1 MTNGRREGCKL
12 LVRRKSYKGGIAMGT
27 APQKIGKRAWEREAI
42 LLFIHLYNSLGGGTG
57 YRLLF
62 QQEKPDAV
70 LEEKGPLRRK
80 LGVEITHLFYSQ
92 EEAMRVFGLRTAPA
106 KLEGEESF
114 DHLLKEL
121 NLLINKKV
129 GKRSSYSMNYPVALL
144 IRNASPGFGMSDFLA
159 RRSELVLPE
168 DSFTHIWF
176 VSRDGGTDWKLAQ
189 LM

>member
-1 MTNGRREGCKL
+1 MEASLHK
-12 LVRRKSYKGGIAMGT
+12 ME
-27 APQKIGKRAWEREAI
+27 KRAWEREAI
-42 LLFIHLYNSLGGGTG
+42 RLFISLYNRSGAFPG

-92 EEAMRVFGLRTAPA
+92 EEAMRVFGHRVSPA
-106 KLEGEESF
+106 KVEDEESF
-114 DHLLKEL
+114 DHLLAEL
-121 NLLINKKV
+121 KLLIKKKV
-129 GKRSSYSMNYPVALL
+129 GKRSSYSMSYPIALL

-159 RRSELVLPE
+159 RRSELELPA
-168 DSFTHIWF
+168 DAFTHIWF
-176 VSRDGGTDWKLAQ
+176 VSRDGGEEWKLVE